1 LECGLICDRYFIL
14 TLLGEA
20 PYFSISGEENMS
32 KRVTPKLIRDDL
44 VVSMAYVLTV
54 DGELVD
60 STEEGESLQFIQG
73 YGSIIPGLEQALY
86 GMAEGER
93 KAIRVPA
100 KDAYGEYDPEQVV
113 PIPMSEFPDDL
124 ELEPGL
130 ELEMKDNDGDTLY
143 ARIVSVGKSRVKMNF
158 NHPLAGQDLDFDI
171 TILALR
177 PATVE
182 ELEQGF
188 VE

>member
-1 LECGLICDRYFIL
+1 MKSE
-14 TLLGEA
+14 
-20 PYFSISGEENMS
+20 
-32 KRVTPKLIRDDL
+32 TPTPVADHL

-54 DGELVD
+54 DGEVVD

-93 KAIRVPA
+93 KKIKVPA
-100 KDAYGEYDPEQVV
+100 KDAYGEYDLEQIV
-113 PIPMSEFPDDL
+113 PIPMSEFPEDFD
-124 ELEPGL
+124 LEPGM
-130 ELEMKDNDGDTLY
+130 ELEMKDKDGDIVY
-143 ARIVSVGKSRVKMNF
+143 ARIVSVGKSRVKMDF
-158 NHPLAGQDLDFDI
+158 NHTLAGQDLDFDI

-177 PATVE
+177 PATAE